1 MGEASLVEMM
11 VVKVSPYLRED
22 RPLLWLGEKGQERPR
37 LLPIAIGEFEAA
49 AIQMPLEGEDPV
61 RPISYDL
68 LCSMLERLGLH
79 VRQVVIHS
87 VRKSVYYARVVV
99 EGDQRLRDLDSRP
112 SDAVALALRT
122 GAPIYVARE
131 LLDQVGLLPEE
142 EDLDVEQTLDRFHEV
157 EPQIAETEEAVS
169 RGSGRAARREP
180 QREAAGVPVAEG
192 CPPRQG
198 DELSQ
203 LRSRLQQ
210 AIVCE
215 QYEEAA
221 RLRDAIVSLVN
232 KTKV

>member
-1 MGEASLVEMM
+1 MGEASLVEMV

-68 LCSMLERLGLH
+68 LCSMLERLGLR

-87 VRKSVYYARVVV
+87 VRKSIYYARVVV
-99 EGDQRLRDLDSRP
+99 EGDQRLRDVDSRP
-112 SDAVALALRT
+112 SDAVALALRA
-122 GAPIYVARE
+122 GAPIFVARE
-131 LLDQVGLLPEE
+131 LLDQVGLLPDD

-157 EPQIAETEEAVS
+157 EPQIAEAEEAVS
-169 RGSGRAARREP
+169 RRAGRAARREHR
-180 QREAAGVPVAEG
+180 REGSAPAAAAHPA
-192 CPPRQG
+192 RQE
-198 DELSQ
+198 DELTQ

-232 KTKV
+232 KAKR